1 MFRIRRIYDNTLA
14 VDRDAITQVQEILRR
29 QFSGLKD
36 SDISSLARKLADPF
50 RYRLRTILFVA
61 ENSRLHVKGFALL
74 DHAPDL
80 HFCYLD
86 YISVEPSTTG
96 GIGGAL
102 YTRAREEAR
111 HLRASGIFMECLPD
125 DPALCADQQI
135 LKQNRARL
143 RFYERFGAL
152 PISGTA
158 YETPLH
164 EGDDCPPYLVFD
176 GLGVTKHLARDYARH
191 VVQAI
196 LTRKYGDRCSRDYI
210 DLVVNSFAEDPVRL
224 GPPRHL
230 HPSSRQP
237 GKGAI
242 HIDQRIA
249 LVVNEGHDIHHIH
262 ERGYVEAP
270 VRISSILKGI
280 LPTGLFD
287 TVAAHH
293 FPEKHIKEVHEPA
306 FVEYLKRMCLTMEPG
321 KSVYPYVFPI
331 RNATRPPKEMPV
343 RAGYY
348 CIDTFT
354 PLNRNAYKAAKGAV
368 DCALTAAERFLRGYR
383 ISYALVRPPG
393 HHAERRVFGGFCYF
407 NSAAIAAQYL
417 SRHGKVAILDVDYHH
432 GNGTQDI
439 FYERSD
445 VLTVSIHGHPSFAY
459 PYFSGF
465 SEERGE
471 GAGHGCN
478 RNYPLPEFLD
488 GPSYHRTLERALKRI
503 SEFRPK
509 SLVIALGLDT
519 ARKDPTGT
527 WSLTPADLHQN
538 GTLIGSLR
546 LPTLVVQEGGYRSRS
561 LGINLGFAV
570 CKYMNHRK
578 PLLLVVMRC
587 IARFGVCLQIQA
599 VFSACMSCF
608 GTFIFNDF
616 NMFLASVVT
625 SLRIST
631 RYFKSKNSVICSVS
645 KFRWIWCHDM
655 PQVISAIRS
664 ISKASTQILT

>member
-1 MFRIRRIYDNTLA
+1 MFRIRRIYDTTLA
-14 VDRDAITQVQEILRR
+14 IDRDAIVQVQAILKR
-29 QFSGLKD
+29 QFSGLAD
-36 SDISSLARKLADPF
+36 SDIASLARKLADPL

-61 ENSRLHVKGFALL
+61 EDSKLHVKGFALL
-74 DHAPDL
+74 NHAPDL

-86 YISVEPSTTG
+86 FISVTPSTTG

-111 HLRASGIFMECLPD
+111 HLQAAGLFMECLPD
-125 DPALCADQQI
+125 DPQLCADKTM
-135 LKQNRARL
+135 LRQNRARL

-158 YETPLH
+158 YETPLR

-176 GLGVTKHLARDYARH
+176 GLGSTDGLARDYARQ

-196 LTRKYGDRCSRDYI
+196 LTRKYGDRCPPGYI
-210 DLVVNSFAEDPVRL
+210 EKVVSSFTDDPVRL
-224 GPPRHL
+224 RPPRYL
-230 HPSSRQP
+230 NRSSPQAAP
-237 GKGAI
+237 EAL

-249 LVVNEGHDIHHIH
+249 LVINQGHDIHHVH

-287 TVAAHH
+287 TLPAHH

-306 FVEYLKRMCLTMEPG
+306 FVEYLKRMCLTIEPG

-331 RNATRPPKEMPV
+331 RNAARPPKELPV

-368 DCALTAAERFLRGYR
+368 DCALTAAEHILRGYR

-417 SRHGKVAILDVDYHH
+417 SRHGKVAVLDVDYHH

-439 FYERSD
+439 FYERGD

-465 SEERGE
+465 AEERGL
-471 GAGHGCN
+471 GAGHNCN
-478 RNYPLPEFLD
+478 RNYPLPEILD
-488 GPSYHRTLERALKRI
+488 GPGYHRVLERALRRI
-503 SEFRPK
+503 EAFRPK
-509 SLVIALGLDT
+509 CLVVALGLDT

-527 WSLTPADLHQN
+527 WSLTPADLQHN
-538 GTLIGSLR
+538 GLLIGRLR
-546 LPTLVVQEGGYRSRS
+546 LPTVVVQEGGYRSRS
-561 LGINLGFAV
+561 LGAN
-570 CKYMNHRK
+570 
-578 PLLLVVMRC
+578 
-587 IARFGVCLQIQA
+587 ARNF
-599 VFSACMSCF
+599 
-608 GTFIFNDF
+608 FIG
-616 NMFLASVVT
+616 LWQG
-625 SLRIST
+625 LHGR
-631 RYFKSKNSVICSVS
+631 
-645 KFRWIWCHDM
+645 
-655 PQVISAIRS
+655 Q
-664 ISKASTQILT
+664 